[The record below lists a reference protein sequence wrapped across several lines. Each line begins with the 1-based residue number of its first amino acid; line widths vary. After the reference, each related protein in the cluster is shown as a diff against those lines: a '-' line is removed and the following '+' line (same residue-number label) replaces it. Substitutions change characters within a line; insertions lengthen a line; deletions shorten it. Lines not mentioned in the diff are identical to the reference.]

1 MSDIN
6 LSSNEW
12 LLQEDSFDEDVAL
25 PLKLSTITAEFN
37 TALNLAVEFEERA
50 FIDKVIERRILYVSN
65 PSEIKSIVNAIWV
78 AHFGADSYEGY
89 IDPIVALKWG
99 ERTGA
104 SPVTS
109 LDIAVQP
116 LLQWAEGKGC
126 PEVIVE
132 PVRRS
137 LEKYAGT

>member
-1 MSDIN
+1 MADIS

-50 FIDKVIERRILYVSN
+50 FIDKVIERRELYISD
-65 PSEIKSIVNAIWV
+65 PSEVKSSINAIWV
-78 AHFGADSYEGY
+78 AHFGVDSYEGY
-89 IDPIVALKWG
+89 IDPVVVLKWG

-104 SPVTS
+104 SLIMS
-109 LDIAVQP
+109 LDVAVQP
-116 LLQWAEGKGC
+116 LVQWAEGKGC
-126 PEVIVE
+126 PEDIVE
-132 PVRRS
+132 PVKRS
-137 LEKYAGT
+137 LEKYA

>member
-1 MSDIN
+1 MVDIN
-6 LSSNEW
+6 LTSNEW
-12 LLQEDSFDEDVAL
+12 LLQEDSFDEDIAL

-50 FIDKVIERRILYVSN
+50 FIDKVIDRRVLYVSD
-65 PSEIKSIVNAIWV
+65 PSEVKSIINAIWV
-78 AHFGADSYEGY
+78 AHFGTDSYEGY
-89 IDPIVALKWG
+89 IDPVVALKWG

-104 SPVTS
+104 SPVMS

-116 LLQWAEGKGC
+116 LVRWAEGKGC
-126 PEVIVE
+126 PEDIVE

-137 LEKYAGT
+137 LEKYAS

>member
-1 MSDIN
+1 MADIR

-50 FIDKVIERRILYVSN
+50 FIDKVIERRELYISD
-65 PSEIKSIVNAIWV
+65 PSEVKSSINAIWV
-78 AHFGADSYEGY
+78 AHFGVDSYEGY
-89 IDPIVALKWG
+89 IDPVVVLKWG

-104 SPVTS
+104 SLIMS
-109 LDIAVQP
+109 LDVAVQP
-116 LLQWAEGKGC
+116 LVQWAEGKGC
-126 PEVIVE
+126 PEDIVE

-137 LEKYAGT
+137 LEKYAS

>member
-1 MSDIN
+1 MADIHI
-6 LSSNEW
+6 SSNEW

-37 TALNLAVEFEERA
+37 TALNLAVEFEERI
-50 FIDKVIERRILYVSN
+50 FIDKVIERRELYISN
-65 PSEIKSIVNAIWV
+65 PSEVKNIINAIWV
-78 AHFGADSYEGY
+78 AHFGEEAYEGY
-89 IDPIVALKWG
+89 IDPTVVLHWG
-99 ERTGA
+99 ERTGVE
-104 SPVTS
+104 PVMS

-116 LLQWAEGKGC
+116 LLQWAKDKGC

-137 LEKYAGT
+137 LEKYA

>member
-1 MSDIN
+1 MADIR

-12 LLQEDSFDEDVAL
+12 LLQEDSFDEDVVL
-25 PLKLSTITAEFN
+25 PLKLSTVTAELN
-37 TALNLAVEFEERA
+37 TALNIAIEFEDRA

-65 PSEIKSIVNAIWV
+65 PSEVKSIVNAVWV
-78 AHFGADSYEGY
+78 AHFGVDSYEGY
-89 IDPIVALKWG
+89 IDPVVVLKWG

-104 SPVTS
+104 ALVMS

-116 LLQWAEGKGC
+116 LVQWAEGKGC
-126 PEVIVE
+126 PEDIVE

-137 LEKYAGT
+137 LEKYAS